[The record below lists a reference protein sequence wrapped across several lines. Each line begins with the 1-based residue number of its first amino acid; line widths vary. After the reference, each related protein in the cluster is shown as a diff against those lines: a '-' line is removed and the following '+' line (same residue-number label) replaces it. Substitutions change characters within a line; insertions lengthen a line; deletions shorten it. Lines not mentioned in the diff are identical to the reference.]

1 MKMNRPLNSNE
12 LIKAVMVK
20 VAAGAL
26 LDCSKELGR
35 VLEKES
41 CQALAQMGDKA
52 LELFEAC
59 MTATGDREQEVMAR
73 RRANA
78 LKIGVSYDKKYLQTL
93 ITLTPDECTTLV
105 GHALNYCQLECP
117 YADMTEKGEP
127 LVNTAAVKGCEL
139 RKLYKR
145 IGLAHMGIVEKG
157 CPYYM
162 YCC

>member
-1 MKMNRPLNSNE
+1 MDRPLNSNE

-20 VAAGAL
+20 VAACAL

-35 VLEKES
+35 VLDSES
-41 CQALAQMGDKA
+41 CQELAQMGGKA

-59 MTATGDREQEVMAR
+59 MTATGDDDQAIMAR
-73 RRANA
+73 RRADA
-78 LKIGVSYDKKYLQTL
+78 LKVGVSYDKKHLQTM
-93 ITLTPDECTTLV
+93 ICLTPEECTTLV

-117 YADMTEKGEP
+117 YADITDNGEA

-145 IGLAHMGIVEKG
+145 IGLAHSGIVGNG
-157 CPYYM
+157 CPYFM
-162 YCC
+162 YCY

>member
-1 MKMNRPLNSNE
+1 MERPLNSNE

-35 VLEKES
+35 VLNRES
-41 CQALAQMGDKA
+41 CQELAQMGGKA
-52 LELFEAC
+52 LEMFEAC
-59 MTATGDREQEVMAR
+59 MTATGDEDQAIMAR

-78 LKIGVSYDKKYLQTL
+78 LKVGVSYDKKHMQTM
-93 ITLTPDECTTLV
+93 ICLTPEECTTLV

-117 YADMTEKGEP
+117 YADISEDGEA

-145 IGLAHMGIVEKG
+145 IGLAHSGIVGNG
-157 CPYYM
+157 CPYHM